1 MKGEINQP
9 YKYRNNVMTMVNI
22 RINRIYILIMLI
34 VISGCS
40 IESNVPTPTAL
51 PTQILPQKPTYT
63 VERGTVS
70 KVLELRGRVSAVKQ
84 QDLFFRA
91 SGSVEEVFVGQG
103 DAVEAG
109 QVLAYLSDR
118 ENLEFALVDAQI
130 EVILAERE
138 FQSLTDEIG
147 LRRAEALLELFEAQN
162 ALEEAQQTR
171 SQLEL
176 PRANQI
182 TIDQAQIHYESMED
196 RLEQAQQDFEE
207 VKHLP
212 ENDTHRL
219 NALQNL
225 SEAQRQRD
233 LALATL
239 NWYKGSASQDEI
251 DKADALI
258 DLAQARLE
266 IVERQYERIK
276 NGPDPYEVALADARL
291 RRAYL
296 NLNKAQTSLE
306 GMEITAPF
314 AGQVYSLSLAPGMQ
328 VNAFTSVITVV
339 EPGSLEITVLPSPG
353 ELADLM
359 VGQAATVRLANHPGQ
374 DYAAQVRYVPVTTSN
389 VSGAGQPV
397 DQNVR
402 ISLENGMEALVL
414 GEIATVIIEL
424 EKREDVLWLPL
435 AALRT
440 FQGRDF
446 VLIQDGEIQRRVDVQ
461 LGLKSQDRVE
471 VLDGLSEGQ
480 VVIGP

>member
-1 MKGEINQP
+1 MTNI
-9 YKYRNNVMTMVNI
+9 YKRNI
-22 RINRIYILIMLI
+22 RFFILIMLLI
-34 VISGCS
+34 LSGCS
-40 IESNVPTPTAL
+40 IEGGVPTPTPL
-51 PTQILPQKPTYT
+51 PTQIMPHKLTYT
-63 VERGTVS
+63 VERGTVT
-70 KVLELRGRVSAVKQ
+70 KVLEMRGRVSAVKQ

-91 SGSVEEVFVGQG
+91 SGSVEEVFVNQG
-103 DAVEAG
+103 DEVEAG
-109 QVLAYLSDR
+109 QVLAYMGDR
-118 ENLEFALVDAQI
+118 ESFEFTLVDAQI

-138 FQSLTDEIG
+138 LQSLTDEIG
-147 LRRAEALLELFEAQN
+147 VRRAEALLELFEAQN
-162 ALEEAQQTR
+162 AMEEAQHTR

-182 TIDQAQIHYESMED
+182 TIEQAQIHYESMED
-196 RLEQAQQDFEE
+196 RLEQAHQGFEE

-212 ENDTHRL
+212 ENDSRRL
-219 NALQNL
+219 NALLNL
-225 SEAQRQRD
+225 SESQRQRD

-239 NWYKGSASQDEI
+239 NWYMGSASQDEI

-258 DLAQARLE
+258 DLEQARLE

-291 RRAYL
+291 RRAQL
-296 NLNKAQTSLE
+296 NFNKAQTSLE
-306 GMEITAPF
+306 SMEIRAPF
-314 AGQVYSLSLAPGMQ
+314 DGQVHSLSLIPGMQ

-339 EPGSLEITVLPSPG
+339 EPGSLEITTLPSPG

-359 VGQAATVRLANHPGQ
+359 AGQAATVRLANHPGQ
-374 DYAAQVRYVPVTTSN
+374 EYAAQVRYVPVTTSN

-402 ISLENGMEALVL
+402 ISIESGMEALVL

-424 EKREDVLWLPL
+424 EKREDVLWLPP

-461 LGLKSQDRVE
+461 LGLKSQERVE
-471 VLDGLSEGQ
+471 VLNGLNEGQ
-480 VVIGP
+480 LVISP

>member
-1 MKGEINQP
+1 
-9 YKYRNNVMTMVNI
+9 MTMVNI

-51 PTQILPQKPTYT
+51 PTQIMPDKLTYT
-63 VERGTVS
+63 VERGTVT
-70 KVLELRGRVSAVKQ
+70 KVLEMRGRVSAVNQ

-91 SGSVEEVFVGQG
+91 SGSVEEVFVSQG
-103 DAVEAG
+103 DEVEAG
-109 QVLAYLSDR
+109 QVLAYLGDR
-118 ENLEFALVDAQI
+118 ESLEFTLVDAQI

-138 FQSLTDEIG
+138 LQSLTDEIG
-147 LRRAEALLELFEAQN
+147 LRQAEALLELFEAQN

-182 TIDQAQIHYESMED
+182 TIEQAQIHYESMED
-196 RLEQAQQDFEE
+196 KLEQAQQDFEE

-212 ENDTHRL
+212 ENDTSRL
-219 NALQNL
+219 NALLNL
-225 SEAQRQRD
+225 SESQRQRD

-266 IVERQYERIK
+266 IIERQYERIK
-276 NGPDPYEVALADARL
+276 HGPDPYEVALADARL
-291 RRAYL
+291 RRAQL

-306 GMEITAPF
+306 SVEIRAPF
-314 AGQVYSLSLAPGMQ
+314 DGQVYSLSLAPGMQ
-328 VNAFTSVITVV
+328 VNAFTSVITVI
-339 EPGSLEITVLPSPG
+339 EPGSLEITALPSPG

-359 VGQAATVRLANHPGQ
+359 VGQDARVRLTNQPGHE
-374 DYAAQVRYVPVTTSN
+374 YFAKVRHVPHMSTS
-389 VSGAGQPV
+389 SGGAVQSG
-397 DQNVR
+397 DQSMR
-402 ISLENGMEALVL
+402 IYIEDKEAELVL

-424 EKREDVLWLPL
+424 ENREDVLWLPP
-435 AALRT
+435 AALRI

-471 VLDGLSEGQ
+471 ILDGLNEGQ